1 MLKEIVGAI
10 VAPVLS
16 VSRVIDAAA
25 EGTETLAKSYDL
37 EKRVEVFAKIQ
48 ATLVEKEQQDP
59 GAINTR
65 VDQLKSLW

>member
-1 MLKEIVGAI
+1 MLKEIVGAL

-16 VSRVIDAAA
+16 VSKVIDSAA
-25 EGTETLAKSYDL
+25 EGTATLSKSYDM

-48 ATLVEKEQQDP
+48 QTLVEKEQQDP

-65 VDQLKSLW
+65 VEQLRSLW